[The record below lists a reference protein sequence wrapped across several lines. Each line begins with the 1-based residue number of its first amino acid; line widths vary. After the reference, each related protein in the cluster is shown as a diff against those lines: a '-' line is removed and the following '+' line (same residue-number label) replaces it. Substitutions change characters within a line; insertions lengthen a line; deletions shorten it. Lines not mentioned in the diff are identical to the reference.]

1 MMAAKARSSRPVL
14 AVLALAVVGGPALAE
29 PVSFPGAQGTGYP
42 WVEHVTADL
51 VVPPGDRNKPAVVIL
66 HGSGGID
73 GRGAFHAAELHR
85 RGFATLEVLMFA
97 PGGRPREGHHVN
109 LTHAYG
115 ALKYLAGHPGIDPAN
130 IMVMGFSF
138 GANLALRAASAISRE
153 AFADDLGGLR
163 FAGHAAFY
171 PSCWTHARLQTNPRH
186 PHYGAFNRLTG
197 APILILAGGQ
207 DDYGPPDDCPRFAT
221 MLRETAGAAIEL
233 EFYPEA
239 THGWDGQTER
249 ERFIYDAMA
258 FEGRGGKVRL
268 TPNPDIAERSRQRAA
283 EFFWASLTR

>member
-1 MMAAKARSSRPVL
+1 MAVRIALLGL
-14 AVLALAVVGGPALAE
+14 AVAFAFPALAE
-29 PVSFPGAQGTGYP
+29 PVSFPGARGTGFP
-42 WVEHVTADL
+42 WAELVSGDL
-51 VVPPGDRNKPAVVIL
+51 VGPPGDNNNKSAVVIL

-85 RGFATLEVLMFA
+85 RGFTTLEVLMFA

-115 ALKYLAGHPGIDPAN
+115 ALKYLAGRGDVDPTK

-138 GANLALRAASAISRE
+138 GANLALRAASAISRG
-153 AFADDLGGLR
+153 AFSDDLDGLR
-163 FAGHAAFY
+163 FAAHAAFY

-186 PHYGAFNRLTG
+186 PQYGVFNRLTG

-207 DDYGPPDDCPRFAT
+207 DDYGPPEDCPRFVD
-221 MLRETAGAAIEL
+221 LLKETAEARIEL

-239 THGWDGQTER
+239 THGWDGQTGR
-249 ERFIYDAMA
+249 ERFIHDAMA

-268 TPNPDIAERSRQRAA
+268 TPNPDIAERSRQRMAA
-283 EFFWASLTR
+283 FFAGAIAP

>member
-1 MMAAKARSSRPVL
+1 MMAAKARSFKAALSVL
-14 AVLALAVVGGPALAE
+14 AVALAFPAFAE
-29 PVSFPGAQGTGYP
+29 PVEFHGARGSGFPWAEQ
-42 WVEHVTADL
+42 VSADL
-51 VVPPGDRNKPAVVIL
+51 VVPQGDGRRAAVVIL

-73 GRGAFHAAELHR
+73 GRGAFHAVELHR
-85 RGFATLEVLMFA
+85 RGLATLEVLMFA

-115 ALKYLAGHPGIDPAN
+115 ALKYLAGRGDIESAQ

-138 GANLALRAASAISRE
+138 GANLALRAASAVSHD

-186 PHYGAFNRLTG
+186 PHFGAFNRLTG

-207 DDYGPPDDCPRFAT
+207 DDYGPPDDCPRFT
-221 MLRETAGAAIEL
+221 EMLRKAPGARIEL
-233 EFYPEA
+233 EFYPDA
-239 THGWDGQTER
+239 THGWDGQTGR
-249 ERFIYDAMA
+249 ERFIHDAMA
-258 FEGRGGKVRL
+258 FEGRGGRVRL
-268 TPNPDIAERSRQRAA
+268 TPDPQVAAHSRDRMAA
-283 EFFWASLTR
+283 FFTGILGE